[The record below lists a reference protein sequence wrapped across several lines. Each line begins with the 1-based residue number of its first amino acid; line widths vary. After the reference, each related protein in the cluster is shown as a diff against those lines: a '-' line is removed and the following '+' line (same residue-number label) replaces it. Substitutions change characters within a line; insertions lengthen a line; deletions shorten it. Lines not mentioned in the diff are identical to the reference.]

1 MWSIF
6 QISKILYF
14 YYCIN
19 YIIFISKVWPSFW
32 RNVSYTK
39 MYFGS
44 LTYHY
49 QKTGERFFLKMTL
62 RHFGFGHTVEKIA
75 ITIILAIVSVSSSIL

>member
-1 MWSIF
+1 
-6 QISKILYF
+6 
-14 YYCIN
+14 
-19 YIIFISKVWPSFW
+19 
-32 RNVSYTK
+32 

-75 ITIILAIVSVSSSIL
+75 TSKTPYVAIDERGLVNSIHLFLFSCVH

>member
-1 MWSIF
+1 
-6 QISKILYF
+6 
-14 YYCIN
+14 
-19 YIIFISKVWPSFW
+19 
-32 RNVSYTK
+32 

-49 QKTGERFFLKMTL
+49 QKTGEGFFLKMTL

-75 ITIILAIVSVSSSIL
+75 ITIILAIVRVSSSIL

>member
-1 MWSIF
+1 
-6 QISKILYF
+6 
-14 YYCIN
+14 
-19 YIIFISKVWPSFW
+19 
-32 RNVSYTK
+32 

-62 RHFGFGHTVEKIA
+62 RHFWFGHAVEKIA
-75 ITIILAIVSVSSSIL
+75 ITIILAIVKVSSSIIQGSIEQLSFSHYVPVHKCVTRPKNSLCAVTLT

>member
-6 QISKILYF
+6 LYF
-14 YYCIN
+14 QKNIFYYYIN
-19 YIIFISKVWPSFW
+19 YIIYISKVWPSFS
-32 RNVSYTK
+32 RKFFYVK
-39 MYFGS
+39 MYLGS
-44 LTYHY
+44 LTFHY

-75 ITIILAIVSVSSSIL
+75 ITIILTIV